1 MSASSASL
9 DKQVIGE
16 RTAKILLEVR
26 AVQFSLTNPFFF
38 TSGWASPVFIDCR
51 KLISYPGPRQSI
63 IEFADTTLR
72 REIGAERLDGIA
84 GGETA
89 GIPFAAW
96 LADRFALPMQ
106 YIRKRS
112 QGFGRN
118 AQIAGDLREGAR
130 TLLVEDLTTDARS
143 KANFCKALRDAG
155 AVVEHAFVIF
165 HYGIY
170 PDNARIMADIGVT
183 LHELANWWDI
193 LRVAKAGNYF
203 APSVLDEVERFLHD
217 PIAWSAGHGGISQAP
232 PL

>member
-96 LADRFALPMQ
+96 LADADPSAVPKRIPIRPLPVRLAALTSTSGLDGGLTVTVKVHWVVWPHASLAVQ
-106 YIRKRS
+106 VTVVVPIGNVLPLGGTELTFTGE
-112 QGFGRN
+112 QTPL
-118 AQIAGDLREGAR
+118 AE
-130 TLLVEDLTTDARS
+130 LV
-143 KANFCKALRDAG
+143 
-155 AVVEHAFVIF
+155 
-165 HYGIY
+165 
-170 PDNARIMADIGVT
+170 
-183 LHELANWWDI
+183 
-193 LRVAKAGNYF
+193 
-203 APSVLDEVERFLHD
+203 
-217 PIAWSAGHGGISQAP
+217 
-232 PL
+232 